1 MDIFREGNHLP
12 QLERLFG
19 CGELRAKITGGFTD
33 GEKDVYWDGDRGMMI
48 CRWPE
53 WGRINVR
60 EVLLNC
66 PISEAGGDIEEHI
79 LTDLSYSRLQ
89 ADDSLCM
96 YQCVC
101 RTETVEIPGSLSLP
115 GQWIGTEE
123 IPVGAVTGGAF
134 QDNKSLRQII
144 LGEGIEEIE
153 YYIRDCPNLE
163 TVLLP
168 DSFYRY
174 EALGVSGCPAFR
186 GFRVKKTNPSVL
198 EEDGCLILWKNAR
211 LESRLLG
218 EIRQFSGC
226 RLVCGCYGR
235 KECAVSDGV
244 EIICPGAFC
253 ERAGLEKV
261 IVPDS
266 VTVIGD
272 EAFAG
277 CGDLREVYLP
287 RKLTTIGERAFYG
300 CESLRTLEMPE
311 ELARIGMGAFWNCG
325 ALEEPDVSDE
335 TELFSNDYSAKL
347 LFGPDPELNRW

>member
-19 CGELRAKITGGFTD
+19 CGELRAKMGGGFTD
-33 GEKDVYWDGDRGMMI
+33 GERDVFWDGDRGMMVY
-48 CRWPE
+48 RWNE
-53 WGRINVR
+53 WGRVHVR
-60 EVLLNC
+60 MVTLDC
-66 PISEAGGDIEEHI
+66 PIAEIEGDIKEHV

-89 ADDSLCM
+89 ADGSLCM
-96 YQCVC
+96 YKCVC
-101 RTETVEIPGSLSLP
+101 RTETIEIPGILSLP
-115 GQWIGTEE
+115 GQWSGTEK
-123 IPVGAVTGGAF
+123 IPVGAVTGEAF
-134 QDNKSLRQII
+134 GNNESLRQII

-153 YYIRDCPNLE
+153 YCIRDCPNLE

-186 GFRVKKTNPSVL
+186 GFRVKKTNPGVL

-211 LESRLLG
+211 LESRLSG
-218 EIRQFSGC
+218 EIRVFSGC
-226 RLVCGCYGR
+226 RLICGCYGQ
-235 KECAVSDGV
+235 KECIVPDGV
-244 EIICPGAFC
+244 EIIEPDAFY

-261 IVPDS
+261 TIPDS

-287 RKLTTIGERAFYG
+287 RKLTAIGERAFYG
-300 CESLRTLEMPE
+300 CESLKTLEMPE
-311 ELARIGMGAFWNCG
+311 ELSHIGMGAFWDCG
-325 ALEEPDVSDE
+325 ALEEPDIPDE
-335 TELFSNDYSAKL
+335 AELFSNDYSIKL